1 MHLII
6 VVEGFKGKLYSCK
19 DILDEIKFWDGY
31 DAKFEYFYGEYY
43 IRESEKGFLGL
54 LCLVKWDI
62 NST

>member
-43 IRESEKGFLGL
+43 IRESEKEFEGYYA
-54 LCLVKWDI
+54 
-62 NST
+62 